1 MSNRQFL
8 PYGLTNTIDHCLD
21 IVASTICS
29 SSSRMEIDWGI
40 VGSLLASGN
49 NPSKNGAGYSSNK
62 EEADVELHFCLSM
75 AVSKK

>member
-29 SSSRMEIDWGI
+29 SSSRMEIESSI
-40 VGSLLASGN
+40 SGQRIRWLI
-49 NPSKNGAGYSSNK
+49 AWQLGYRWQPPRLG
-62 EEADVELHFCLSM
+62 EQPEQEWCWV
-75 AVSKK
+75 